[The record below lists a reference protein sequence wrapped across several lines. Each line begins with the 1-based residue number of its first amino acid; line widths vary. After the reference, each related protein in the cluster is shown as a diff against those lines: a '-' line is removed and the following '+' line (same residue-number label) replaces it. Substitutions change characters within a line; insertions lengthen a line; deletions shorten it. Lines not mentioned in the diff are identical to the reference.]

1 MLRHIWSPVLIGVLL
16 DTNQNL
22 VPKEALQVGLAV
34 AVGVVFLAHQEVV
47 LVIRPA
53 VDPAL
58 TLSRLFGLDELLALV
73 VIDGVGASVFVFV
86 LLLPLQVATAVIKRD
101 EHAALPTALLPLGEP
116 FVGGIGQHEVD
127 LAVKVGVGLLFD
139 LLASTIGDPDVLL
152 PVEVGI
158 LPMAL

>member
-22 VPKEALQVGLAV
+22 VPKEALEVGLSV
-34 AVGVVFLAHQEVV
+34 AVGVVFLANQEVV

-58 TLSRLFGLDELLALV
+58 ALSRLFGPDELLAIV
-73 VIDGVGASVFVFV
+73 VIDGIRASVFVSV
-86 LLLPLQVATAVIKRD
+86 LLLPLQVAPAIIKGD
-101 EHAALPTALLPLGEP
+101 EHALLTTALLPLGEP
-116 FVGGIGQHEVD
+116 FVVRIGQHEVD

-139 LLASTIGDPDVLL
+139 LLAPAIGDPDVLL